1 MIHIL
6 SIYSTI
12 FNESIIKIL
21 AYKMAGGGKP
31 PRGGNPPEIYGIYYP
46 KNTRNIHNYFEK
58 IPRKKRKIIKLK
70 TNLIKKKR
78 TI

>member
-31 PRGGNPPEIYGIYYP
+31 PRGGNPPEIYGNEIL
-46 KNTRNIHNYFEK
+46 K
-58 IPRKKRKIIKLK
+58 IKLK
-70 TNLIKKKR
+70 LKNINIKKLIFISLIKYKEK
-78 TI
+78 